1 MHTMRH
7 HTQLLDEYITTQIS
21 KYLYIY
27 LSVCLGRYILNLAKG
42 FSSLPARQTSTDPPR
57 STVFCWAVSSSINN
71 CMGSREMR
79 AASGLWTVNKVV
91 NSAAARPRPRPHRTP
106 RALHPLWVDTI
117 SSVLSIIHSTA
128 TTYLS
133 CIYISMRTICG
144 WWRVSTTQLLHLCSS
159 HAHNANVRNLDM
171 YQWVFSYSWMVA
183 GMDAI
188 CMLIKHMTKC

>member
-1 MHTMRH
+1 MIHVTWHRENFTRCPDH
-7 HTQLLDEYITTQIS
+7 LFWFFRVFVCQNYVSPI
-21 KYLYIY
+21 
-27 LSVCLGRYILNLAKG
+27 LSSNDL
-42 FSSLPARQTSTDPPR
+42 
-57 STVFCWAVSSSINN
+57 INN

-159 HAHNANVRNLDM
+159 HAHNANVGNLDM
-171 YQWVFSYSWMVA
+171 YQWVFSYSGMVA

-188 CMLIKHMTKC
+188 CMLIKAHNQVLNIIV